1 MAFFIALG
9 LAFVLLFR
17 PFYLFEMDHLNIV
30 GMSGFSREEI
40 LTNYDALIRWCMPWV
55 RSSFSLPTFSFSS
68 GAAYHFEQVKTVF
81 RIVFILGAAGG
92 LALMLL
98 LRSGLRA
105 DRSKGLRTAG
115 LTMLT
120 VPSLL
125 GIFAASD
132 FNRAFV
138 LFHEVVFRNDYWI
151 FDETTDPVILILP
164 EIYFMHCFA
173 VILAFVGG
181 GAFLL
186 LRLGRRKDL

>member
-1 MAFFIALG
+1 MRLLSRRDHGGLLTTARHAAAGLGAMAFFIALG

-92 LALMLL
+92 LALMPCCA
-98 LRSGLRA
+98 RTRA
-105 DRSKGLRTAG
+105 DRSTASHSRPDDADCA
-115 LTMLT
+115 
-120 VPSLL
+120 VSPRNSRRR
-125 GIFAASD
+125 FQSR
-132 FNRAFV
+132 FCS
-138 LFHEVVFRNDYWI
+138 FHEVVFRNDYWI
-151 FDETTDPVILILP
+151 
-164 EIYFMHCFA
+164 
-173 VILAFVGG
+173 
-181 GAFLL
+181 
-186 LRLGRRKDL
+186 